1 MAKEKKAATLS
12 NMSQAGL
19 IWFRYKKNKL
29 AVIGLIVIIIEFI
42 ICMSA
47 KFWIPYEDVY
57 TQNLTQRFVE
67 PCAAHPFGTDQFGRD
82 LFARVLYGGQI
93 SLTAGFMVVGIS
105 LAIGVTIGGFAGYFG
120 GRIDMILMRI
130 CDIFMAIPRLLLAM
144 AIVSALGQGTEKLL
158 VALSLSSFTG
168 FARTTRASILN
179 LRGREFIE
187 AAKVSGASDAR
198 ILYTHIVPNGIG
210 PVVISATMSLGG
222 TILAI
227 ASLGFLGIGI
237 APPTPEWGT
246 ILSENKSNL
255 RYYPYLGFIPGIC
268 IGITVMCLNFCGDG
282 LRDALDPR
290 TKN

>member
-1 MAKEKKAATLS
+1 
-12 NMSQAGL
+12 MSQMGL
-19 IWFRYKKNKL
+19 VWWRYKKNKL
-29 AVIGLIVIIIEFI
+29 AVFGLCVILVEFI

-47 KFWIPYEDVY
+47 SLWIPYEDVY
-57 TQNLTQRFVE
+57 TQNLTQRFIA
-67 PCAAHPFGTDQFGRD
+67 PCAEHLFGTDQFGRD

-105 LAIGVTIGGFAGYFG
+105 LAIGVTIGGFAGYLG
-120 GRIDMILMRI
+120 GKIDMLLMRI

-144 AIVSALGQGTEKLL
+144 AIVSALGQGTDKLL
-158 VALSLSSFTG
+158 IALSISSFTG

-187 AAKVSGASDAR
+187 AAKCSGASSAR

-222 TILAI
+222 TILSI

-246 ILSENKSNL
+246 ILSENKTNL
-255 RYYPYLGFIPGIC
+255 RYYPYLGLIPGIC

-290 TKN
+290 TKS